1 MPFEMASVIGTS
13 TDGRAGATDVTAVI
27 VAVVAVVVNGLVD
40 VVVVVVDND
49 DNVAA
54 VVAVGSVRSVAFD
67 VDVARIADGVKATSP
82 ASSSVIAVVVVA
94 DVIPVGAAV
103 VDGVTFDVDGPLS

>member
-1 MPFEMASVIGTS
+1 MSLKMVSVIVAS
-13 TDGRAGATDVTAVI
+13 TDGRAGATDVTVEV

-40 VVVVVVDND
+40 VVAVDND